1 MTTTL
6 LHSISPFPPQ
16 DEIIKVER
24 LTVINVNG
32 KEELERVNQGEKGLK
47 YDMGEGEGR
56 DALGT
61 DQIPFGRGRK
71 VRRRRAP
78 LSTPP
83 LPPFLLSIH
92 PYTQSIVF
100 TTNVQVTN

>member
-1 MTTTL
+1 MTRTL

-47 YDMGEGEGR
+47 YDRGGGGEGR
-56 DALGT
+56 GGT
-61 DQIPFGRGRK
+61 P
-71 VRRRRAP
+71 
-78 LSTPP
+78 
-83 LPPFLLSIH
+83 
-92 PYTQSIVF
+92 
-100 TTNVQVTN
+100 